1 MANRKFL
8 AGMLAIT
15 LALGIVGCGK
25 GAAGG
30 GDGFTITGIPS
41 EYNGKYAMLN
51 GLAGANVIVGYES
64 NENKLVL
71 SRIANGKVSIPLWRD
86 KDGGV
91 TMKNTVKYSGSD
103 TALGLA
109 VNIYDDAG
117 GGGDVVATA
126 AYALVKFSNGNA
138 AKSWSGSLTK

>member
-1 MANRKFL
+1 MLVIVL
-8 AGMLAIT
+8 AFGMMVI
-15 LALGIVGCGK
+15 GCGK
-25 GAAGG
+25 GAGG

-64 NENKLVL
+64 NDNKLVL
-71 SRIANGKVSIPLWRD
+71 PRIANGRVSIPLWKD

-91 TMKNTVKYSGSD
+91 TMKNTVRYSGSD
-103 TALGLA
+103 TGLGVA

-126 AYALVKFSNGNA
+126 AYALIKFSNGNA
-138 AKSWSGSLTK
+138 TKSWSGSLVK